1 SRWIP
6 LLRFMQDALKRLII
20 ARLLEE
26 RQARHRPIEYVVDQ
40 PTGRDASVSWHATK
54 LTAADLRV
62 NETSCA
68 PFSSASTSGVRPVP
82 PYLLFSGIVPAV
94 FGLRLR
100 RFG

>member
-68 PFSSASTSGVRPVP
+68 PFSSPSAVISPRTIFLLIDASGR
-82 PYLLFSGIVPAV
+82 YYAARQIL
-94 FGLRLR
+94 
-100 RFG
+100 